1 MIKLDKEKFIDY
13 SEHYYLQTYHQHRLV
28 YDIKKKQVIG
38 KLPED
43 IVNSDAYI
51 HLEYKEDKSYLYYF
65 HNHKKIY
72 FKINKSGKLIPDS
85 NQVPELFIILT
96 IKDNYFSLNTNNQF
110 LRIDRKGFA
119 SFSASVQKE
128 WETLTLG
135 NIAFLDKKLTVVV
148 NVKNAEKTLQ
158 ELFDSISPSFN
169 TSVGILFLVSPSK
182 DNSLNMVRRYQDY
195 YASNVDYYQ
204 TTTTEKLVNRN
215 LASTLLQSDWVTYI
229 EADDFYSSD
238 FFNQVEQK
246 LNDPL
251 IGLIVSNSLIFD
263 TAQNKY
269 VCRDS
274 QSWRFKQPET
284 VLYKQELKDHFI
296 YSSYGLILKTAII
309 KQYDLKFN
317 ESLRHYSGALFSN
330 HYLLNMPDEKIA
342 FLSEPHIILRK
353 SPARSYSPPKDAP
366 KLSQEDVDAIK
377 QAFTVIINYAEKN
390 YQNLIPVY
398 IKKVMLYYIA
408 KNIKQNYNKPL
419 SQVFTTTEAAHEFL
433 ELLVGLAKKLTL
445 EEIRNFPSL
454 SKFEFFL
461 SGILNI
467 LYEASPIVVNTYVEK
482 VNFETNRLLVKYF
495 SANDVKMNVLHDNI
509 LVEPIAQKIIHHQYL
524 DRLFIKEKRIW
535 LDFPKAEQQLKIVV
549 DQRMSTIHFNHQLF
563 TNGLPC
569 SAIKTY
575 QKHLPKPR
583 DTSKYINSWIFM
595 DRDVQADDNAEHLYR
610 YTKRFRKNIYFVLKK
625 DSHDW
630 SRLEQEGF
638 QLIEFASKDHE
649 EALNY
654 CSKLIS
660 SHFDYYVT
668 HLFGKNTLSHK
679 QYVFLTHGMILADLS
694 MILNGK
700 NIDLLITS
708 SPLEHHSI
716 CHDGSKYKYTTEEV
730 KLLGLPRH
738 DFLLK
743 NKYKYQDKVILVM
756 PTWRTYITGYKVGL
770 TNNRDINAHFTES
783 DYYKHWKNFLASTHL
798 KSLCDEF
805 GYRLI
810 FFPHVNIQ
818 PYLHLFEL
826 PDYIEVRQ
834 HLDTS
839 IQELFLKSSLM
850 ITDYSSVQFE
860 MALLDKPV
868 IGYHFDRD
876 KVLSHHLAGKG
887 NIDHENEALGPLVTT
902 QDELLATL
910 QSILE
915 NGGQLNSHYL
925 KKIDQF
931 FAHRDGKNCQRVYK
945 AITALG

>member
-1 MIKLDKEKFIDY
+1 MLKLDQEKFVDY
-13 SEHYYLQTYHQHRLV
+13 SENYYLETYHHHRLV
-28 YDIKKKQVIG
+28 YDIKIKQVIG

-51 HLEYKEDKSYLYYF
+51 HLECKNDKAYLYYF

-72 FKINKSGKLIPDS
+72 FKINKSGELIPDS

-96 IKDNYFSLNTNNQF
+96 IKDNYFSLNTNNLF

-148 NVKNAEKTLQ
+148 NVKNAEKSLQ
-158 ELFDSISPSFN
+158 QLFESISPSFN

-182 DNSLNMVRRYQDY
+182 DNSLNMVRKYQEH

-215 LASTLLQSDWVTYI
+215 LALPLLQSDWVTYI

-238 FFNQVEQK
+238 FFNQIEQK
-246 LNDPL
+246 LSDPL
-251 IGLIVSNSLIFD
+251 IGLIVSNSLVFD
-263 TAQNKY
+263 TVQNKY
-269 VCRDS
+269 ECRDS
-274 QSWRFKQPET
+274 QSWRFKQAET
-284 VLYKQELKDHFI
+284 VVYKHELKDHFI
-296 YSSYGLILKTAII
+296 YSSYGLLFKTAII
-309 KQYDLKFN
+309 KQYSLKFN
-317 ESLRHYSGALFSN
+317 EHLKHYSGALLSN
-330 HYLLNMPDEKIA
+330 HYLLVMLDEKIV
-342 FLSEPHIILRK
+342 FLREPHILLRK
-353 SPARSYSPPKDAP
+353 SPVRTYSPPKDAP
-366 KLSQEDVDAIK
+366 KLSQENVDAIK
-377 QAFTVIINYAEKN
+377 QAFIAVIRQTKQA
-390 YQNLIPVY
+390 YQDTIPTY
-398 IKKVMLYYIA
+398 IKQVILYYIA

-419 SQVFTTTEAAHEFL
+419 SQVFATTDAAQDFL
-433 ELLVGLAKKLTL
+433 ELLVGLAKELTL
-445 EEIRNFPSL
+445 EELRKFPSL
-454 SKFEFFL
+454 RKLEFFL
-461 SGILNI
+461 SGILNL
-467 LYEASPIVVNTYVEK
+467 LYQVSPIVVNTYVEK
-482 VNFETNRLLVKYF
+482 INFESNRLLIKYF
-495 SANDVKMNVLHDNI
+495 SANDVKINILHGNT
-509 LVEPIAQKIIHHQYL
+509 LVEPVTQKLIHHQYL
-524 DRLFIKEKRIW
+524 DKLFIKEKRVWI
-535 LDFPKAEQQLKIVV
+535 DFPKAEQQLKILV
-549 DQRMSTIHFNHQLF
+549 DNRLTTIHFNNQLF
-563 TNGLPC
+563 TSGLPH
-569 SAIKTY
+569 SALKAY
-575 QKHLPKPR
+575 QKQLPKPVS
-583 DTSKYINSWIFM
+583 TSKYINCWLFM
-595 DRDVQADDNAEHLYR
+595 DRDIQADDNAEHLYR
-610 YTKRFRKNIYFVLKK
+610 YTKRFRKNIYFVLRK

-630 SRLEQEGF
+630 PRLEQEGF

-679 QYVFLTHGMILADLS
+679 QYIFLTHGMILADLS
-694 MILNGK
+694 MILNSK

-708 SPLEHHSI
+708 SLLEHHSI
-716 CHDGSKYKYTTEEV
+716 CHDGSKYKYTTEEA

-738 DFLLK
+738 DFLIK
-743 NKYKYQDKVILVM
+743 NKHKYQDKVILVM

-770 TNNRDINAHFTES
+770 THNRDLNAQFTAS
-783 DYYKHWKNFLASTHL
+783 DYYKHWKGFLVSAHL
-798 KSLCDEF
+798 KQLCDEF

-876 KVLSHHLAGKG
+876 KVLSHHIAGKG

-902 QDELLATL
+902 QNELLSTL
-910 QSILE
+910 QSILA
-915 NGGQLNSHYL
+915 NGGQLSPNYL
-925 KKIDQF
+925 EKIDRF
-931 FAHRDGKNCQRVYK
+931 FAHRDGQNCQRVYK